1 MPRLLKYNFNKQFA
15 LLSAFCLCYILG
27 FGQLSVTQQTAAT
40 LVQNVLLGSGVTVS
54 NIQFTGANSQIGRF
68 NGANSNIGLPSGIVM
83 STGKI
88 GDAVGP
94 NNSPSIGDDLNRQGY
109 GPLSNII
116 GAEDTEDAAVLSFN
130 FVCGSDKVS
139 FRYVF
144 ASEEYPEYVG
154 SQFNDIF
161 AFFIQGPGIVGIQN
175 IAKIPGTSQF
185 VAINNVNQNSFNNF
199 FVNNGNGSGSGGGS
213 SVQFDGFTRPFV
225 AEATVIPCQTYTI
238 TIAIAD
244 VSDGIFDSAVFLEA
258 QSFTSPVVS
267 IEQKPSYIDGV
278 DVIYEECGYNR
289 ITLRRTGET
298 SQPLSIFLE
307 TQGTAIY
314 GLDYT
319 SFPLSITFPAGQS
332 AVSFDVFALADNIIE
347 AAGESVSIIYA
358 DTGCGEIVLKRV
370 DFTIFDPPPLVNLN
384 PGLGTELICP
394 KQPVELQ
401 ASVTG
406 GVAPYSIQWL
416 NQPQGNPTT
425 VYPDSTDWYLVT
437 ATDQCGSVQTDSV
450 LVEIVNYT
458 PLKLNATNDTV
469 ICKGE
474 TASIGGIAVGGRQP
488 LIYSWSDEQIFTPF
502 RTVTPT
508 ESAVYIL
515 SVTDS
520 CGIVRKKEIN
530 VKVID
535 AHAVFDVKYIDH
547 STVQFIDLSYSSI
560 AQWNWDFGTGSGE
573 SELQNPIYTFPD
585 TGQYTI
591 TLIVSDQDKCT
602 DTISNTLISYPPFNF
617 YIPNAFTPDG
627 DGINDAFSGVGEGF
641 VNYEL
646 AIFNRWGEEIFNSYN
661 YNKKWGTGSRGVLDS
676 IPIDVYAYRIIVTTP
691 ILERKEYIGRV
702 TVIR

>member
-1 MPRLLKYNFNKQFA
+1 MNYPLKNSINKHIG
-15 LLSAFCLCYILG
+15 LVSAFCLCYILS
-27 FGQLSVTQQTAAT
+27 FGQLTVTQQAATT

-54 NIQFTGANSQIGRF
+54 NIQFTGANAQIGRF
-68 NGANSNIGLPSGIVM
+68 NGANSNIGLANGIIM
-83 STGKI
+83 STGAI
-88 GDAVGP
+88 NDAVGP
-94 NNSPSIGDDLNRQGY
+94 NNGAGIGVDLNRAGY

-116 GAEDTEDAAVLSFN
+116 GGEETQDAAVLSFN
-130 FVCGSDKVS
+130 FICEGDKIS

-175 IAKIPGTSQF
+175 IAKIPGTNQF
-185 VAINNVNQNSFNNF
+185 VAINNVNQTSFNNF
-199 FVNNGNGSGSGGGS
+199 FINNGNGSSGGGS

-258 QSFTSPVVS
+258 QSFTSPEVS
-267 IEQKPSYIDGV
+267 IEQKPSYLDGL
-278 DVIYEECGYNR
+278 DVIYENCGFNTV
-289 ITLRRTGET
+289 TLRRTGET
-298 SQPLSIFLE
+298 SQPLTIFLVAE
-307 TQGTAIY
+307 GTATY
-314 GLDYT
+314 GIDY
-319 SFPLSITFPAGQS
+319 SPFPTTLTFTAGQS
-332 AVSFDVFALADNIIE
+332 ALSFNVFALEDNISE
-347 AAGESVSIIYA
+347 PSGESVSIIYA

-384 PGLGTELICP
+384 PGAGAELICP
-394 KQPVELQ
+394 RQPVVLE

-406 GVAPYSIQWL
+406 GVSPYIIQWV
-416 NQPQGNPTT
+416 NQSVGNPVT
-425 VYPDSTDWYLVT
+425 VYPDSTSWYIVS
-437 ATDQCGSVQTDSV
+437 AIDQCGSIQTDSV
-450 LVEIVNYT
+450 FVEIVNYI
-458 PLKLNATNDTV
+458 PLKLNVTGDTV

-474 TASIGGIAVGGRQP
+474 TTSIGGIAVGGRQP
-488 LIYSWSDEQIFTPF
+488 LIYSWSDEQIFTPY
-502 RTVTPT
+502 RIVTPT
-508 ESAVYIL
+508 ESKVFVL
-515 SVTDS
+515 TVTDS
-520 CGIVRKKEIN
+520 CGIVVKKEIN
-530 VKVID
+530 VRVID
-535 AHAVFDVKYIDH
+535 AHAVFDVRYIDH
-547 STVQFIDLSYSSI
+547 STVQFIDLSYSNI
-560 AQWNWDFGTGSGE
+560 AQWDWDFGTGSGT

-591 TLIVSDQDKCT
+591 TLIVSDQDRCT

-646 AIFNRWGEEIFNSYN
+646 AIFNRWGEEIFNSNN
-661 YNKKWGTGSRGVLDS
+661 YDNKWGIGSRGVLDN